1 MLEISNWSNINLQD
15 AISPLIEQ
23 LIFFHDHTLVILIVI
38 TVVVGYIIR
47 TLFLNNIIDRLLLEG
62 QLIEFIWTLL
72 PAITL
77 IFIALPSLRLLY
89 LLDEVNNPL
98 LTIKI
103 IGHQWYWSYEY
114 SDFSNVEFDSYI
126 KSTDNL
132 YKDEFRLIEVDNR
145 IILPFNTQVR
155 LIITSTDVLH
165 SWAIPSLGIK
175 VDAVPGRLNQASIM
189 INRPGLIYGQ
199 CSEIC
204 GSNHRFIP
212 IVIER
217 INNKMFLN
225 WLKIYS
231 LSDRM

>member
-1 MLEISNWSNINLQD
+1 MSNWSNINLQD
-15 AISPLIEQ
+15 AMSPLMEQ

-38 TVVVGYIIR
+38 TVIVGYMMM
-47 TLFLNNIIDRLLLEG
+47 TLFLNDMIDRLLLEG

-72 PAITL
+72 PAMTL

-103 IGHQWYWSYEY
+103 VGHQWYWSYEY
-114 SDFSNVEFDSYI
+114 SDFLNVEFDSYM
-126 KSTDNL
+126 KSMNNL
-132 YKDEFRLIEVDNR
+132 DGNEFRLIEVDNR
-145 IILPFNTQVR
+145 MILPFSTQIR
-155 LIITSTDVLH
+155 LMITSTDVLH
-165 SWAIPSLGIK
+165 SWAMPSLGIK
-175 VDAVPGRLNQASIM
+175 VDAVPGRLNQASIL

-204 GSNHRFIP
+204 GSNHSFMP
-212 IVIER
+212 IVIES

-225 WLKIYS
+225 WLKNY
-231 LSDRM
+231 

>member
-1 MLEISNWSNINLQD
+1 MSNWSNINLQD
-15 AISPLIEQ
+15 AMSPLMEQ

-38 TVVVGYIIR
+38 TVIVGYMMS
-47 TLFLNNIIDRLLLEG
+47 TLFMNNMIDRLLLEG

-72 PAITL
+72 PAMTL

-114 SDFSNVEFDSYI
+114 SDFLNVEFDSYM
-126 KSTDNL
+126 KSTNNL
-132 YKDEFRLIEVDNR
+132 DMNEFRLIEVDNR
-145 IILPFNTQVR
+145 MILPFSTQIR
-155 LIITSTDVLH
+155 LMITSADVLH
-165 SWAIPSLGIK
+165 SWAMPSLGIK

-204 GSNHRFIP
+204 GSNHSFMP
-212 IVIER
+212 IVIES

-225 WLKIYS
+225 WLKSY
-231 LSDRM
+231 

>member
-1 MLEISNWSNINLQD
+1 MSNWSNINLQD
-15 AISPLIEQ
+15 AMSPLMEQ

-38 TVVVGYIIR
+38 TVIVGYMMS
-47 TLFLNNIIDRLLLEG
+47 TLFLNSMIDRLLLED

-72 PAITL
+72 PAMTL

-114 SDFSNVEFDSYI
+114 SDFFNVEFDSYM
-126 KSTDNL
+126 KPMDNL
-132 YKDEFRLIEVDNR
+132 NKNEFRLIEVDNR
-145 IILPFNTQVR
+145 MILPFSTQIR
-155 LIITSTDVLH
+155 LMITSTDVLH
-165 SWAIPSLGIK
+165 SWAMPSLGIK
-175 VDAVPGRLNQASIM
+175 VDAVPGRLNQVSIM

-204 GSNHRFIP
+204 GSNHSFMP
-212 IVIER
+212 IVIES
-217 INNKMFLN
+217 INNKMFLS
-225 WLKIYS
+225 WLKNY
-231 LSDRM
+231 

>member
-1 MLEISNWSNINLQD
+1 MSNWSNINLQD
-15 AISPLIEQ
+15 AMSPLMEQ

-38 TVVVGYIIR
+38 TVIVGYMMS
-47 TLFLNNIIDRLLLEG
+47 TLFLNNMIDRLLLEG

-72 PAITL
+72 PAMTL

-103 IGHQWYWSYEY
+103 VGHQWYWSYEY
-114 SDFSNVEFDSYI
+114 SDFLNVEFDSYM
-126 KSTDNL
+126 KSMNNL
-132 YKDEFRLIEVDNR
+132 DKNEFRLIEVDNR
-145 IILPFNTQVR
+145 MILPFSTQIR
-155 LIITSTDVLH
+155 LMITSTDVLH
-165 SWAIPSLGIK
+165 SWAMPSLGIK

-204 GSNHRFIP
+204 GSNHSFMP
-212 IVIER
+212 IVIES
-217 INNKMFLN
+217 ISNKMFLD
-225 WLKIYS
+225 WLKNY
-231 LSDRM
+231 

>member
-1 MLEISNWSNINLQD
+1 MSNWSNINLQD
-15 AISPLIEQ
+15 AMSPLMEQ

-38 TVVVGYIIR
+38 TVIVGYMMS
-47 TLFLNNIIDRLLLEG
+47 TLFLNNMINRLLLEN

-72 PAITL
+72 PAMTL

-114 SDFSNVEFDSYI
+114 SDFFNVEFDSYM
-126 KSTDNL
+126 KSMDSLDKN
-132 YKDEFRLIEVDNR
+132 EFRLIEVDNR
-145 IILPFNTQVR
+145 MILPFSTQIR
-155 LIITSTDVLH
+155 LMITSTDVLH
-165 SWAIPSLGIK
+165 SWAMPSLGIK
-175 VDAVPGRLNQASIM
+175 VDAVPGRLNQSSIM

-204 GSNHRFIP
+204 GSNHSFMP
-212 IVIER
+212 IVIES
-217 INNKMFLN
+217 INNKMFLD
-225 WLKIYS
+225 WLKNY
-231 LSDRM
+231 

>member
-1 MLEISNWSNINLQD
+1 MSNWSNINLQD
-15 AISPLIEQ
+15 AMSPLMEQ

-38 TVVVGYIIR
+38 TVIVGYMMS
-47 TLFLNNIIDRLLLEG
+47 TLFLNNMIDRLLLEG

-72 PAITL
+72 PAMTL

-103 IGHQWYWSYEY
+103 VGHQWYWSYEY
-114 SDFSNVEFDSYI
+114 SDFLNVEFDSYM
-126 KSTDNL
+126 KSMNNL
-132 YKDEFRLIEVDNR
+132 DKNEFRLIEVDNR
-145 IILPFNTQVR
+145 MILPFSTQIR
-155 LIITSTDVLH
+155 LMITSTDVLH
-165 SWAIPSLGIK
+165 SWAMPSLGIK

-204 GSNHRFIP
+204 GSNHSFMP
-212 IVIER
+212 IVIES

-225 WLKIYS
+225 WLKNY
-231 LSDRM
+231 

>member
-1 MLEISNWSNINLQD
+1 MSNWSNINLQD
-15 AISPLIEQ
+15 AMSPLMEQ

-38 TVVVGYIIR
+38 TIIVGYMMS
-47 TLFLNNIIDRLLLEG
+47 TLLLNNMIDRLLLEG

-72 PAITL
+72 PAMTL

-103 IGHQWYWSYEY
+103 VGHQWYWSYEY
-114 SDFSNVEFDSYI
+114 SDFLNVEFDSYM
-126 KSTDNL
+126 KSTNNL
-132 YKDEFRLIEVDNR
+132 DKNEFRLIEVDNR
-145 IILPFNTQVR
+145 MILPFNTQIR
-155 LIITSTDVLH
+155 LMITSTDVLH
-165 SWAIPSLGIK
+165 SWTMPSLGIK

-204 GSNHRFIP
+204 GSNHSFMP
-212 IVIER
+212 IVIES
-217 INNKMFLN
+217 INNSMFLN
-225 WLKIYS
+225 WLKNY
-231 LSDRM
+231 